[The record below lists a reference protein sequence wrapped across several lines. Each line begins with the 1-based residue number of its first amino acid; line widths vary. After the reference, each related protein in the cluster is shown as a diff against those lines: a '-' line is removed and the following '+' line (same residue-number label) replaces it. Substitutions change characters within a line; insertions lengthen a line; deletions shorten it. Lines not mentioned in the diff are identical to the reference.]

1 MRRAALCRPHLP
13 GSLLLAAALLAAAPR
28 SDAGTRWQCELTSD
42 GLRLSCR
49 ADPLAPTT
57 EPSPTHPTASV
68 HGTRFPLD
76 AHRRWTVDLFAVP
89 DDLERLELLARATVC
104 YRSPG
109 CSVALTTPAHLAARR

>member
-1 MRRAALCRPHLP
+1 MHRAAPLHLHMP
-13 GSLLLAAALLAAAPR
+13 GSLLLAAALLSVAPR
-28 SDAGTRWQCELTSD
+28 SDAGTRWQCELTPD

-49 ADPLAPTT
+49 ADPPATTT
-57 EPSPTHPTASV
+57 EPVSAEPTATV

-76 AHRRWTVDLFAVP
+76 AARRWTVDLFAAP

-109 CSVALTTPAHLAARR
+109 CSVALTTPARLTTRR